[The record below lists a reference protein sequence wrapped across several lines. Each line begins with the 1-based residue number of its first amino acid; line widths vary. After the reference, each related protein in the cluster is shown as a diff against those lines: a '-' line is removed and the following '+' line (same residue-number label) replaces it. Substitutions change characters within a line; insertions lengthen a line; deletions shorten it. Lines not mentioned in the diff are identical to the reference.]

1 MLTCL
6 SPNGVDVTRGAAP
19 ARNLLVGTVGGVYAL
34 ARESPQSD
42 WSVAHASMT
51 DKQISS
57 LLYEPR
63 SGLLFA
69 GVHGNGGLWVSSDGG
84 ASWTPR
90 MRGLDKP
97 HVYTLAVQYRGSKTV
112 LFAGVEPPGLYR
124 SDDLGETWYDLPN
137 IMNVPGTDKWNFP
150 PPPHIAHV
158 KHVAFHPTDPATYY
172 VCIEQGALLK
182 TVDDGQTWLE
192 TSTFEADEDF
202 FRNDT
207 HRTVM
212 REANPDDVFLATGE
226 GLYRSLDGGV
236 TWNHLTYRA
245 DRIGYPDVLFLDPRD
260 ENVIYLGGAGAAP
273 REWRK
278 MTPPKSN
285 AGLIRSRDNGES
297 WVELTN
303 GLPNPVVG
311 NIEAMT
317 MHWWNRE
324 VTFYAGTATGEVY
337 EGEDAGSCWRL
348 LAKDLPPIS
357 KAGHYRWFLTAEQ
370 RANIENHMRT
380 WDLNKRAAPNET
392 IARGSTPSKSS
403 QP

>member
-6 SPNGVDVTRGAAP
+6 SPNGADVTRAAT
-19 ARNLLVGTVGGVYAL
+19 AAYDLVVGTVGGLYAL
-34 ARESPQSD
+34 KRDSVESS
-42 WSVAHASMT
+42 WKVAFTAIT

-57 LLYEPR
+57 LLFEAR
-63 SGLLFA
+63 SGYLFA
-69 GVHGNGGLWVSSDGG
+69 GVHGNGGLWMSRDAG
-84 ASWTPR
+84 ATWVPR
-90 MRGLDKP
+90 MHGLDKP
-97 HVYTLAVQYRGSKTV
+97 HVYTIAAQYRGDKTV

-124 SDDLGETWYDLPN
+124 SDDLGETWQDLPG
-137 IMNVPGTDKWNFP
+137 ILNVPGTDKWNFP

-158 KHVAFHPTDPATYY
+158 KHVAFHPTDPGTYF

-182 TVDDGQTWLE
+182 TVDDGATWLE
-192 TSTFEADEDF
+192 TSSFEADDDF

-207 HRTVM
+207 HRTVI
-212 REANPDDVFLATGE
+212 RRANTEDVFLATGE
-226 GLYRSLDGGV
+226 GLYRSLDGGA

-260 ENVIYLGGAGAAP
+260 ENMIYLGGAGAAP

-285 AGLIRSRDNGES
+285 AGLIRSSDNGET
-297 WVELTN
+297 WVELTE
-303 GLPNPVVG
+303 GLPKPVVG

-317 MHWWNRE
+317 MHYWDDE

-337 EGEDAGSCWRL
+337 CGRDAGASWQL

-370 RANIENHMRT
+370 RLNIENHMRS
-380 WDLNKRAAPNET
+380 WDPNK
-392 IARGSTPSKSS
+392 SKVSNSS
-403 QP
+403 EGPR